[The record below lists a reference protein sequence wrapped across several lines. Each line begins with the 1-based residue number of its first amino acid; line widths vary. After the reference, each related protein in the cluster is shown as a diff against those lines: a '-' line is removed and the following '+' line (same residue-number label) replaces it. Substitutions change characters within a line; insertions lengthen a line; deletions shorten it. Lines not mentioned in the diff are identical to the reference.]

1 VVLALLRRF
10 ACAGA
15 LGFALIAG
23 AATTAAQPIR
33 VAVWPFPEPRQ
44 AEGTAWS
51 DLFLQELLSDA
62 LLRSGKAAVQD
73 PGTARL
79 WSAKLGR
86 SALEAPTAEE
96 RAGMGIDAVVQGSAQ
111 TVLATTRAQ
120 VRITGASGAPLEPP
134 KGRVEFNRDRET
146 PPQVARRLLALVAPA
161 LGIEGAIEAPTLPE
175 RWAPLQR
182 YYGELSLPLDARSRP
197 ALDAR
202 SSALEPL
209 LGEPALRGRVAYRLA
224 LLQLMRGQLHEPI
237 GPLRQQALRK
247 GLQLVESALAD
258 EPWHGDRRALRA
270 ELLYFLKDFDRA
282 KAEALVAQK
291 RNPLDGLALAVAGL
305 AAGLS
310 TGEARDLLRQ
320 AFRVDPFLAAEARP
334 AGSPP
339 LQGGLLE
346 PLWQRW
352 RALGS
357 KAGIPRSP
365 AFEETLNRAIA
376 SFKAEEWE
384 QAEAAFNEALQ
395 IEENSHVPLL
405 YLYRILIETERPA
418 QAVPLL
424 RNLAAE
430 FPQEAD
436 VQYWLGIALER
447 TEQYGDAR
455 QAFLRTTIENPNHLD
470 ALLHAG
476 TAAMSEKQWQDA
488 LESFAAVLRQEPRN
502 AQALLQQGIARA
514 QLGEWEGADA
524 SLRRAL
530 ELDPANTE
538 AAEWRRKVAPR
549 LQSSGSASEGA
560 SAGNPAQAAP
570 AAK

>member
-1 VVLALLRRF
+1 M
-10 ACAGA
+10 
-15 LGFALIAG
+15 G
-23 AATTAAQPIR
+23 AAAATAQPVR
-33 VAVWPFPEPRQ
+33 VAVWPFPDPRQ

-51 DLFLQELLSDA
+51 DLFWQELLSDA

-73 PGTARL
+73 PRTARL
-79 WSAKLGR
+79 WAAKLRR
-86 SALEAPTAEE
+86 SAQEAPTAEE
-96 RAGMGIDAVVQGSAQ
+96 RAAMGVDAVVQGSAQ
-111 TVLATTRAQ
+111 TVLSMTRLQ
-120 VRITGASGAPLEPP
+120 VRVTGAGGTRLEPP
-134 KGRVEFNRDRET
+134 QGRIEFNRDRES
-146 PPQVARRLLALVAPA
+146 PPEVARRLLALVAPA
-161 LGIEGAIEAPTLPE
+161 LGVGDATEPPPLPE

-182 YYGELSLPLDARSRP
+182 YYGEVAQPLDARSRP

-202 SSALEPL
+202 VAALEPM
-209 LGEPALRGRVAYRLA
+209 LGEPALRSRIATSLA
-224 LLQLMRGQLHEPI
+224 LLHLMRGQLHEAP
-237 GPLRQQALRK
+237 GPLRQQALRTA
-247 GLQLVESALAD
+247 LQLVESALAA
-258 EPWHGDRRALRA
+258 EPWRGDPRTLKA
-270 ELLYFLKDFDRA
+270 EVLYFLKDFDHA
-282 KAEALVAQK
+282 KVEATAARQ
-291 RNPLDGLALAVAGL
+291 RNPQDGLALAVAGL

-310 TGEARDLLRQ
+310 TGEAKELLRQ

-334 AGSPP
+334 PGSPP

-365 AFEETLNRAIA
+365 AFEDAIGRGSA

-405 YLYRILIETERPA
+405 YLYRILIETDRA
-418 QAVPLL
+418 ALAVPVL

-436 VQYWLGIALER
+436 VHYWLGIALER
-447 TEQYGDAR
+447 TEQFGDAR
-455 QAFLRTTIENPNHLD
+455 QAFLRATIENPNHLD
-470 ALLHAG
+470 ALFHAG
-476 TAAMSEKQWQDA
+476 TAAMAEKQWQDA
-488 LESFAAVLRQEPRN
+488 LESFAAVLRQDPRH
-502 AQALLQQGIARA
+502 AQALLRQGIARA
-514 QLGEWEGADA
+514 QLQQWEGAEE

-549 LQSSGSASEGA
+549 LQAAAHAPAGA
-560 SAGNPAQAAP
+560 PKQAAP
-570 AAK
+570 AMP